1 MVVVEAQQQELQ
13 MGKIEPAGSPEKTYL
28 SCDTHPNQPNSHL
41 RVAKQATP
49 KRVTR
54 LQPP

>member
-13 MGKIEPAGSPEKTYL
+13 MGKIEPADSPEKTYL